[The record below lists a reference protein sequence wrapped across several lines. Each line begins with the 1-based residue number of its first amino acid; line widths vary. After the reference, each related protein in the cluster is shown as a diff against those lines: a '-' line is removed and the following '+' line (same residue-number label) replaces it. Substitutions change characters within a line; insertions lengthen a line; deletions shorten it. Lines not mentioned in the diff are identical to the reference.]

1 MRNLEGWRPL
11 WAAAACVAMA
21 STMGCGA
28 AVKLGDVVVHGDT
41 RELRQRGTEAPKSSP
56 DKPALLILALDGV
69 DRSLI
74 YALLRGGEL
83 PNLSGLLG
91 GDHGKF
97 PHAHLDER
105 LLSTLPSSTLAA
117 WSTAMTGVTPA
128 EHGIAGNE
136 FFVRETCTLA
146 APVPVT
152 FSDSAPTLAIYTD
165 NYLSPFMNAP
175 SVYERMRARDPNVL
189 IWVAVH
195 QIFTGADRLLI
206 TKPTILAHAFEQ
218 IVEDA
223 GAKLTNRKS
232 DPGVYRK
239 LDESVVSAVLG
250 DLEKGP
256 VPDVLTLYLSGTDLY
271 AHVAE
276 EGPDEARRA
285 YLRTVV
291 DPALG
296 KLAERLK
303 ARNALDNRYVVL
315 TSDHG
320 HTQVVYDDAHAL
332 STTGDDDPP
341 ALMRRAGYRL
351 RPFKLEVSKD
361 HDFNAVLASGGA
373 MAYVYVADRSMCP
386 KEKDV
391 CNWSRPPRYEEDV
404 IPMAEAFYRNNE
416 DGSLVPAMKGTLD
429 LILTRRPKPYLEVDL
444 PFEVYVGNGKTVPV
458 GEYLREHPHP
468 TYVAVEQ
475 RLRNLAVGK
484 HGERAGD
491 VLLLAHNGD
500 RATPE
505 ERYYFAERYRSWHG
519 SPSRQDS
526 EIPFIVAHPHRD
538 SASLGAQVG
547 RILGDEPYQQ
557 KVTDVLLELR
567 EGKP

>member
-1 MRNLEGWRPL
+1 MKDLELRCTA

-21 STMGCGA
+21 STTGCA
-28 AVKLGDVVVHGDT
+28 ATLKLGDVVVHGDT
-41 RELRQRGTEAPKSSP
+41 RELRQRGAEAPKSSP

-74 YALLRGGEL
+74 YGLLREGEL
-83 PNLSGLLG
+83 PNLSALLG

-97 PHAHLDER
+97 PHAHLDEH

-146 APVPVT
+146 APAPVT

-165 NYLSPFMNAP
+165 NYLSQFMSAP
-175 SVYERMRARDPNVL
+175 TVYDRMRARDPNVL

-195 QIFTGADRLLI
+195 QIFAGADRLLI
-206 TKPTILAHAFEQ
+206 TKPTILARAFEQ
-218 IVEDA
+218 VIEDA
-223 GAKLTNRKS
+223 GSKLTGHKS
-232 DPGVYRK
+232 DPGAYRK
-239 LDESVVSAVLG
+239 LDESVVNAVLG

-296 KLAERLK
+296 KLSAHLR
-303 ARNALDNRYVVL
+303 ARDALDNRYVVL

-332 STTGDDDPP
+332 STAGDDDPP
-341 ALMRRAGYRL
+341 ALMHKAGYRL
-351 RPFKLEVSKD
+351 RPFKLEVAKD
-361 HDFNAVLASGGA
+361 HDFNAVIASGGA

-429 LILTRRPKPYLEVDL
+429 LVLTRKPKPYLEVDL

-475 RLRNLAVGK
+475 RLRDLAVGK

-505 ERYYFAERYRSWHG
+505 ERYYFAARYRSWHG

-538 SASLGAQVG
+538 SASLGAQIE
-547 RILGDEPYQQ
+547 RILGEEPRQQ

>member
-1 MRNLEGWRPL
+1 MWV
-11 WAAAACVAMA
+11 AAVCALVASSA
-21 STMGCGA
+21 GCGA
-28 AVKLGDVVVHGDT
+28 AVRLGDVVVNGEV
-41 RELRQRGTEAPKSSP
+41 RELRQRGKEAPESSP

-69 DRSLI
+69 DRSLL
-74 YALLRGGEL
+74 YALLREGEL
-83 PNLSGLLG
+83 PHLSALLG

-97 PHAHLDER
+97 PHAHFDEK

-117 WSTAMTGVTPA
+117 WTTAMTGVTPA
-128 EHGIAGNE
+128 EHGITGNE
-136 FFVRETCTLA
+136 FFVRETCTLG
-146 APVPVT
+146 APAPVT
-152 FSDSAPTLAIYTD
+152 FTDSVPTLAIYTD
-165 NYLSPFMNAP
+165 NYLSSFTSAP
-175 SVYERMRARDPNVL
+175 SVYELMRARDPNVL

-195 QIFTGADRLLI
+195 QIFTGADRLLV

-218 IVEDA
+218 IVEEA
-223 GAKLTNRKS
+223 GSKVTAHNS
-232 DPGVYRK
+232 DPSAFQK
-239 LDESVVSAVLG
+239 LDESVVGAVVKE
-250 DLEKGP
+250 LEKGP

-271 AHVAE
+271 AHIAE

-296 KLAERLK
+296 RLTERL
-303 ARNALDNRYVVL
+303 RERGALDNRYVVL

-320 HTQVVYDDAHAL
+320 HTPVVYDDAHAL

-341 ALMRRAGYRL
+341 VLVRKAGYRL
-351 RPFKLEVSKD
+351 RPFKREVSKND
-361 HDFNAVLASGGA
+361 DFNAVFASGGA

-391 CNWSRPPRYEEDV
+391 CTWIRPPRYEEDV

-429 LILTRRPKPYLEVDL
+429 LILTRRPKPYLEIDL
-444 PFEVYVGNGKTVPV
+444 PFEVYVGGGKTVPV
-458 GEYLREHPHP
+458 GEYLRDHPHP
-468 TYVAVEQ
+468 TYVAVDQ
-475 RLRNLAVGK
+475 RLRDLAVGK

-505 ERYYFAERYRSWHG
+505 ERYYFAARYRSWHG

-526 EIPFIVAHPHRD
+526 EVPFIVAHPHRD
-538 SASLGAQVG
+538 AGSLRAQIEG
-547 RILGDEPYQQ
+547 ILGEVPRQQ

-567 EGKP
+567 EGKL

>member
-1 MRNLEGWRPL
+1 MRTSVLHATA
-11 WAAAACVAMA
+11 WAGSVCALIAL
-21 STMGCGA
+21 STGCGA
-28 AVKLGDVVVHGDT
+28 AVQLGDVVVHGDT
-41 RELRQRGTEAPKSSP
+41 RELRQRGKEAPESSP
-56 DKPALLILALDGV
+56 DRPALLILALDGV
-69 DRSLI
+69 DRSLL
-74 YALLRGGEL
+74 YGLLRDGEL
-83 PNLSGLLG
+83 PSLSALLG
-91 GDHGKF
+91 GDHGKL
-97 PHAHLDER
+97 PHAHLDET

-117 WSTAMTGVTPA
+117 WTTAMTGVTPA

-146 APVPVT
+146 APAPVS
-152 FSDSAPTLAIYTD
+152 FSDSEPTLAIYTKD
-165 NYLSPFMNAP
+165 YLGSFLSAP
-175 SVYERMRARDPNVL
+175 SVYERMRARDPHVL

-195 QIFTGADRLLI
+195 QIFAGADRLLI

-218 IVEDA
+218 IIEDA
-223 GAKLTNRKS
+223 GSRLTGHKS
-232 DPGVYRK
+232 DPGAYRK
-239 LDESVVSAVLG
+239 LDESVVSGVLG

-276 EGPDEARRA
+276 EGPDEARRT

-296 KLAERLK
+296 KLTERLK
-303 ARNALDNRYVVL
+303 ARGALDNRYVVL

-341 ALMRRAGYRL
+341 ALVRKAGYRL
-351 RPFKLEVSKD
+351 RPFKLNVAKD
-361 HDFNAVLASGGA
+361 HDFNAVFASGGA

-391 CNWSRPPRYEEDV
+391 CNWQRPPRYEEDV

-429 LILTRRPKPYLEVDL
+429 LILTRRPKPYLDVDL

-458 GEYLREHPHP
+458 GEYLAAHPHP

-475 RLRNLAVGK
+475 RLRDLAVGK

-500 RATPE
+500 RATPD
-505 ERYYFAERYRSWHG
+505 ERYYFAARYRSWHG

-526 EIPFIVAHPHRD
+526 EVPFIVAHPHRD
-538 SASLGAQVG
+538 SASLRAQVE
-547 RILGDEPYQQ
+547 RILGPEPRQQ

>member
-1 MRNLEGWRPL
+1 MRTSALRAAA
-11 WAAAACVAMA
+11 WAASVCALITG
-21 STMGCGA
+21 STGCGA
-28 AVKLGDVVVHGDT
+28 AVQLGDVVVHGDT
-41 RELRQRGTEAPKSSP
+41 RELRQRGKEAPVSSP

-69 DRSLI
+69 DRSLL
-74 YALLRGGEL
+74 YGLLRAGEL
-83 PNLSGLLG
+83 PNLGALLG
-91 GDHGKF
+91 GDHDRF
-97 PHAHLDER
+97 PHAHLDET

-117 WSTAMTGVTPA
+117 WTTAMTGVTPA

-146 APVPVT
+146 APAPVT
-152 FSDSAPTLAIYTD
+152 FTDSEPTLAIYTKD
-165 NYLSPFMNAP
+165 YLGAFRSAP
-175 SVYERMRARDPNVL
+175 TVYERMRARDPNVL

-195 QIFTGADRLLI
+195 QIFAGADRLLI

-218 IVEDA
+218 VIEDA
-223 GAKLTNRKS
+223 GSKLTGHKS
-232 DPGVYRK
+232 DPGPYRK

-276 EGPDEARRA
+276 EGPDEARRT

-303 ARNALDNRYVVL
+303 ARGALDDRYVVV

-332 STTGDDDPP
+332 STAGDDDPP
-341 ALMRRAGYRL
+341 ALMRKAGYRL
-351 RPFKLEVSKD
+351 RPFQLNVAKD
-361 HDFNAVLASGGA
+361 HDFDAVLASGGA

-386 KEKDV
+386 KEHDV
-391 CNWSRPPRYEEDV
+391 CNWQRPPRYEEDV
-404 IPMAEAFYRNNE
+404 LPMAEAFHRNNE

-429 LILTRRPKPYLEVDL
+429 LVLTRRPKPYLDVDL

-458 GEYLREHPHP
+458 TEYLAAHPHP

-475 RLRNLAVGK
+475 RLRDLAVGK

-505 ERYYFAERYRSWHG
+505 ERYYFAARYRSWHG

-538 SASLGAQVG
+538 SASLGAQVQ
-547 RILGDEPYQQ
+547 RIFGVEPRQQ

>member
-1 MRNLEGWRPL
+1 MRHPVLRVAIL
-11 WAAAACVAMA
+11 AAACALTAA
-21 STMGCGA
+21 SAGCGA
-28 AVKLGDVVVHGDT
+28 AVKVGDLVLHGDT
-41 RELRQRGTEAPKSSP
+41 RELRQRGRDAPASSP

-69 DRSLI
+69 DRKLL
-74 YALLRGGEL
+74 YDMLRGGEL
-83 PNLSGLLG
+83 PFLSALLG

-97 PHAHLDER
+97 PHAHLDET

-117 WSTAMTGVTPA
+117 WTTAMTGVPPA

-146 APVPVT
+146 APAPVT

-165 NYLSPFMNAP
+165 NYLSSFMTAP
-175 SVYERMRARDPNVL
+175 SVYERMRARDPHAL

-195 QIFTGADRLLI
+195 QIFTGADRLLV

-218 IVEDA
+218 VVLDA
-223 GAKLTNRKS
+223 GAKLVARNS
-232 DPGVYRK
+232 DPGAYKK
-239 LDESVVSAVLG
+239 LDESVVGAVVEQ
-250 DLEKGP
+250 LEKGP

-285 YLRTVV
+285 YLRAVV

-296 KLAERLK
+296 RLTERLK
-303 ARNALDNRYVVL
+303 ERGALDNRYVVL

-341 ALMRRAGYRL
+341 ALVRKAGYRL
-351 RPFKLEVSKD
+351 RPFKLEVAKD
-361 HDFNAVLASGGA
+361 HDFNAVFASGGA
-373 MAYVYVADRSMCP
+373 MAYVYLADRSMCP

-429 LILTRRPKPYLEVDL
+429 LILTRRPKPYLEIDL
-444 PFEVYVGNGKTVPV
+444 PFEVYAGNGKTIPV

-475 RLRNLAVGK
+475 RLRDLAVGP

-505 ERYYFAERYRSWHG
+505 ERYYFAARYRSWHG

-526 EIPFIVAHPHRD
+526 EIPFIVAHPHRE
-538 SASLGAQVG
+538 SGALRVQVE
-547 RILGDEPYQQ
+547 RILGQDPRQQ
-557 KVTDVLLELR
+557 KVTEVLLELR
-567 EGKP
+567 DGKR